1 MAATEAPIVL
11 PGDAIDP
18 SLIPTSN
25 KKRPLRLGPGLRH
38 VPPDTLQSTV
48 AGELITDPKKNTMY
62 IEYNSRRV
70 RLLPSSSPS
79 PLSPSHSTLT
89 NNHPQYIPS
98 QNDLIIG
105 QIHHSSGDLYYVTL
119 NPHAPQALLPHLSF
133 ESATKKTRPQLD
145 RGQVIYARVTMANKH
160 MDPELECVSQQTG
173 KSEGLGPLSG
183 GTVFNVSLGLARR
196 LMLPRPRE
204 DGGVAVLDVLAED
217 EGLVFETA
225 VGRNGKVWVSSESV
239 RTVVIVGRALAE
251 VDERGAGF
259 GEEMQRKLVRRLVRD
274 TKG

>member
-1 MAATEAPIVL
+1 MP
-11 PGDAIDP
+11 
-18 SLIPTSN
+18 
-25 KKRPLRLGPGLRH
+25 RPANGRC
-38 VPPDTLQSTV
+38 
-48 AGELITDPKKNTMY
+48 I
-62 IEYNSRRV
+62 
-70 RLLPSSSPS
+70 
-79 PLSPSHSTLT
+79 
-89 NNHPQYIPS
+89 QYIPS

-119 NPHAPQALLPHLSF
+119 NPFAPQALLPHLSF
-133 ESATKKTRPQLD
+133 EAATKKTRPQLD

-173 KSEGLGPLSG
+173 RSEGLGPLNG
-183 GTVFNVSLGLARR
+183 GTVFNISLGLARR

-259 GEEMQRKLVRRLVRD
+259 GEEMQKKLVRRLVRE

>member
-1 MAATEAPIVL
+1 MASTEAPIVL
-11 PGDAIDP
+11 PGDIIDT

-62 IEYNSRRV
+62 IEYNSHRYV
-70 RLLPSSSPS
+70 
-79 PLSPSHSTLT
+79 
-89 NNHPQYIPS
+89 PS
-98 QNDLIIG
+98 QNDLVIG

-119 NPHAPQALLPHLSF
+119 NSFAPQALLPHLSF

-145 RGQVIYARVTMANKH
+145 RGQLIYARVTMANKH

-173 KSEGLGPLSG
+173 KSEGLGPLNN

-204 DGGVAVLDVLAED
+204 DGGVAVLDMLAED

-225 VGRNGKVWVSSESV
+225 VGRNGKVWVGSESV

-251 VDERGAGF
+251 VDEKGAGF
-259 GEEMQRKLVRRLVRD
+259 GVDQQKKLVRRLMRD
-274 TKG
+274 VKG

>member
-1 MAATEAPIVL
+1 MAATEATIVL
-11 PGDAIDP
+11 PGDTIDA
-18 SLIPTSN
+18 SLIPISN

-38 VPPDTLQSTV
+38 VPSDTLQSTV

-62 IEYNSRRV
+62 IEYNSRR
-70 RLLPSSSPS
+70 
-79 PLSPSHSTLT
+79 
-89 NNHPQYIPS
+89 YIPS
-98 QNDLIIG
+98 PNDLIIG
-105 QIHHSSGDLYYVTL
+105 QIHHSSADLYYVVL

-173 KSEGLGPLSG
+173 KSEGLGPLNG

-196 LMLPRPRE
+196 LMLSRPRE
-204 DGGVAVLDVLAED
+204 DGGVAVLDLLAEE

-225 VGRNGKVWVSSESV
+225 VGRNGRVWVGSEDV
-239 RTVVIVGRALAE
+239 RTVVVVGRALAE
-251 VDERGAGF
+251 VDEGGAGF
-259 GEEMQRKLVRRLVRD
+259 GEGQQRKFVRKLVRGG
-274 TKG
+274 K